1 MNGRAAALCLVLA
14 ASLSLSLAAR
24 PQRRPSL
31 SLLIRDN
38 KLQPAD
44 LADIF
49 IDAACCGRGNGLSP
63 LQHASK
69 VGARPATVQ
78 MIIDA
83 SANIHAAHSTGTTA
97 LMFAA
102 REGSTEALLVLLA
115 AFKRESGGSGSGSG
129 ASSVDHVLAELE
141 RTDEHLNTALHLAAL
156 GGKVASARV
165 LIEAGGDRAAA
176 WMLRK
181 NSHGNTALQY
191 AAHKCDLGATLTD
204 MLLAVPAVA
213 AAVDEPANN
222 GRTALMLA
230 ANNNR
235 VQCVASLL
243 KAGAN
248 PHAGSGT
255 GDSALSLAT
264 SKGHAK
270 VVELFQQ
277 HGGVGGDEL

>member
-1 MNGRAAALCLVLA
+1 MNGRASALCLVLV
-14 ASLSLSLAAR
+14 SLSLAAR

-83 SANIHAAHSTGTTA
+83 SANTHAAHSTGTTA

-115 AFKRESGGSGSGSG
+115 AFKRESGGSGGSGSGSG

-165 LIEAGGDRAAA
+165 LIEAGGDRTAA

-270 VVELFQQ
+270 VMELLEQ